1 VSGNSIFSALSSFFI
16 YDESKDPLA
25 WGGGQTGVAHYL
37 EEQNRGHEQAMG
49 RAVKTGVDRYLVDHS
64 YRKPEIPSTIPEKM
78 MNTGVG
84 RYLVENSSPNV
95 STDEDVSERRVIVEA
110 PEQTNNQ
117 EVQPSSGGIL
127 GAISSFFIYREPVAT
142 APRYDSGTQQGDTG
156 VDKYLAG
163 FEVVLTD
170 LVEEEQNDADQITS
184 SSTVDQ
190 YLDDLEE
197 EVLAQNAE
205 LEAIQEDFSDGVE
218 ESTSVEDVVLDAVQE
233 EVVEHEVEESLEK
246 EPFRTGVELYLEDNV
261 EAPVTSVSKYLSKR
275 ILLPVADEPEV
286 LSGVVQYINNQES
299 DALLVVGSS
308 GVSSYLTSIAR
319 EKLIAESEAIIAQY
333 RAEEELS
340 QSFKKAIKPIV
351 DRDIALAY
359 AEARQHAQETPSAI
373 TQYLSAVAELDS
385 SLPTL
390 SGVDQYLLQQKF
402 NGGDICSYTGV
413 DKYLITLTARPDA
426 APIELEGSGVER
438 YLSKL

>member
-1 VSGNSIFSALSSFFI
+1 MSGNSIFSALSSFFI

-25 WGGGQTGVAHYL
+25 WGGAQTGVARYL
-37 EEQNRGHEQAMG
+37 EEQNRVHEQAME
-49 RAVKTGVDRYLVDHS
+49 RAVKTGVDRYLIDNS
-64 YRKPEIPSTIPEKM
+64 YREPEISSIIPEETV
-78 MNTGVG
+78 NTGVG

-95 STDEDVSERRVIVEA
+95 STDEDVSERRVIVDV

-127 GAISSFFIYREPVAT
+127 GAISSFFIYREPVYA
-142 APRYDSGTQQGDTG
+142 APIYDSGVQQEDTG

-163 FEVVLTD
+163 FDVVLTD
-170 LVEEEQNDADQITS
+170 LVEEEQNDANQTTS
-184 SSTVDQ
+184 GSGVDQ

-197 EVLAQNAE
+197 DVLSQDPEV
-205 LEAIQEDFSDGVE
+205 EAIQEDLADGVE
-218 ESTSVEDVVLDAVQE
+218 EITSVEDVVLDAVQE
-233 EVVEHEVEESLEK
+233 EVDENIEESLEDG
-246 EPFRTGVELYLEDNV
+246 PFQTGVELYLEDNL
-261 EAPVTSVSKYLSKR
+261 EAPVTGVSTYLSKR
-275 ILLPVADEPEV
+275 IMSPVADEPEV
-286 LSGVVQYINNQES
+286 LSGVAQYINNQES
-299 DALLVVGSS
+299 DALLALGSS

-319 EKLIAESEAIIAQY
+319 EKLIAESEAIMTRY

-351 DRDIALAY
+351 DRDMALAY
-359 AEARQHAQETPSAI
+359 AEARQRGQETPSAV
-373 TQYLSAVAELDS
+373 TQYLLEVAGLDS

-390 SGVDQYLLQQKF
+390 SGVDQYVLQQKF

-413 DKYLITLTARPDA
+413 EKYLITLTAKPDA

-438 YLSKL
+438 YLGKL